1 MKTLF
6 YVAIA
11 INTVAFVAGYAAN
24 AARVLN
30 DFHREF
36 NFLLAA
42 LGAWILASLLLHR
55 VGWSG
60 LASVMAWF
68 SAISMA
74 AIAVVGVFLAGWIMQ
89 TFKGPGAFR

>member
-11 INTVAFVAGYAAN
+11 INTVAFVGGYAAN
-24 AARVLN
+24 AARVLH

-36 NFLLAA
+36 NFLLTA
-42 LGAWILASLLLHR
+42 LAGWILASLLLHR

-68 SAISMA
+68 SAILLTA
-74 AIAVVGVFLAGWIMQ
+74 TAVVGIFLLGWITQ